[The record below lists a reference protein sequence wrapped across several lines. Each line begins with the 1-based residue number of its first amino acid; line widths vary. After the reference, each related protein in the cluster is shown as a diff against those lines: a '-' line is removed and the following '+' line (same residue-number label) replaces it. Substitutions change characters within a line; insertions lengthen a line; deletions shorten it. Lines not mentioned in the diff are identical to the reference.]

1 MSREIK
7 FRAWNTVTEKMMLWD
22 DIKKFG
28 NLNKLISLNHVR
40 VQQYTGLKDK
50 NGVDIYE
57 GDKVKVCNNN
67 KGFFEVV
74 FVTAYVGG
82 WVLKHK
88 DLDIISLGARK
99 ETDVEVIGNIH
110 SNPEL
115 S

>member
-50 NGVDIYE
+50 NGIEIYE
-57 GDKVKVCNNN
+57 GDILKLANNEKISVCYKSANFCGLRKN
-67 KGFFEVV
+67 G
-74 FVTAYVGG
+74 T
-82 WVLKHK
+82 L
-88 DLDIISLGARK
+88 SL
-99 ETDVEVIGNIH
+99 TSFYWIYSEVIGNIH
-110 SNPEL
+110 QNPEL
-115 S
+115 L